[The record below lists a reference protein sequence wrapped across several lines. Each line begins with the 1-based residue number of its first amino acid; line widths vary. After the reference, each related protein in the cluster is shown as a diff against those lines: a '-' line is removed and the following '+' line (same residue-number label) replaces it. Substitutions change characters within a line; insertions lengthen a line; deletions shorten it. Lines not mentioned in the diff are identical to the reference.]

1 MAAAFVAR
9 YQLEISDGVTANYMA
24 GQWPVYAPLNALT
37 AFCLTLVVFALCGS
51 WGIATGVSGLIFT
64 VLALVNYYTRDLHGS
79 ALMPQDILN
88 LGTAA
93 EVMGSYTLHIT
104 QTVITIALLY
114 IPVLVAAVVQVK
126 LAGKHKRSWKQRGA
140 HALACVCGIFAVLYL
155 GYFSPNPIKPAATY
169 GWAWQETYYKY
180 GYLAG
185 SIEAASL
192 MVDPILQPDGYSED
206 AATEAAAMAQVH
218 KENTGVSDTR
228 NQAIARARGTFLQF
242 VDSDDWLTADATKL
256 MVRAAEETGCDM
268 VIADFYRVVGEM
280 VSRKGDI
287 DADQVIGREAFVGF
301 MMENPADYY
310 YGVLWNKLYRR
321 SLVEAHGIR
330 MDAKLSWC
338 EDFLFNLE
346 YVRYATTF
354 YALRTPVYY
363 YVKTKGSLVNQ
374 KISFARTVEM
384 KLAMFECYNDFFKH
398 VLDEDAYERK
408 RLQVYHFLVDAA
420 KDGFVFPATIPGTQ
434 KLGEERSQALQ
445 EVISED
451 GIIVEK
457 YRDRKLL
464 ERYLE
469 SVALKYDMTLAELSL
484 LLYRK
489 DAGKA
494 LTRGAEAQMPARED
508 AVEATDRKDAG
519 KALSRKDLAE
529 LMHMSRE
536 DLRAALQKLVS
547 RGMLEVVDVP
557 RKRREAAEIAE
568 ATGLFGKRGEAQ
580 DADANGMTKKKR
592 EPRKI
597 RLELLP
603 ASDAVLQDIAAA
615 ERDYEQA
622 KFRGFT
628 EDELRQYTA
637 LERRVQENEKQI
649 LQK

>member
-1 MAAAFVAR
+1 MEMPFVS
-9 YQLEISDGVTANYMA
+9 IIV
-24 GQWPVYAPLNALT
+24 PVYNAQSHLSR
-37 AFCLTLVVFALCGS
+37 CLESICGQEYKDLELIVINDGSKDKSLPVCEEFRKKDSRILLVDKANS
-51 WGIATGVSGLIFT
+51 
-64 VLALVNYYTRDLHGS
+64 
-79 ALMPQDILN
+79 
-88 LGTAA
+88 
-93 EVMGSYTLHIT
+93 
-104 QTVITIALLY
+104 
-114 IPVLVAAVVQVK
+114 
-126 LAGKHKRSWKQRGA
+126 
-140 HALACVCGIFAVLYL
+140 
-155 GYFSPNPIKPAATY
+155 
-169 GWAWQETYYKY
+169 
-180 GYLAG
+180 
-185 SIEAASL
+185 
-192 MVDPILQPDGYSED
+192 
-206 AATEAAAMAQVH
+206 
-218 KENTGVSDTR
+218 GVSDTR
-228 NQAIARARGTFLQF
+228 NLGLKLAGGKYVQF

-464 ERYLE
+464 ER
-469 SVALKYDMTLAELSL
+469 
-484 LLYRK
+484 
-489 DAGKA
+489 
-494 LTRGAEAQMPARED
+494 
-508 AVEATDRKDAG
+508 
-519 KALSRKDLAE
+519 
-529 LMHMSRE
+529 
-536 DLRAALQKLVS
+536 
-547 RGMLEVVDVP
+547 
-557 RKRREAAEIAE
+557 
-568 ATGLFGKRGEAQ
+568 
-580 DADANGMTKKKR
+580 
-592 EPRKI
+592 
-597 RLELLP
+597 
-603 ASDAVLQDIAAA
+603 
-615 ERDYEQA
+615 
-622 KFRGFT
+622 
-628 EDELRQYTA
+628 
-637 LERRVQENEKQI
+637 
-649 LQK
+649 

>member
-1 MAAAFVAR
+1 M
-9 YQLEISDGVTANYMA
+9 
-24 GQWPVYAPLNALT
+24 
-37 AFCLTLVVFALCGS
+37 
-51 WGIATGVSGLIFT
+51 
-64 VLALVNYYTRDLHGS
+64 
-79 ALMPQDILN
+79 
-88 LGTAA
+88 
-93 EVMGSYTLHIT
+93 
-104 QTVITIALLY
+104 
-114 IPVLVAAVVQVK
+114 
-126 LAGKHKRSWKQRGA
+126 
-140 HALACVCGIFAVLYL
+140 
-155 GYFSPNPIKPAATY
+155 
-169 GWAWQETYYKY
+169 
-180 GYLAG
+180 
-185 SIEAASL
+185 
-192 MVDPILQPDGYSED
+192 
-206 AATEAAAMAQVH
+206 
-218 KENTGVSDTR
+218 
-228 NQAIARARGTFLQF
+228 
-242 VDSDDWLTADATKL
+242 
-256 MVRAAEETGCDM
+256 
-268 VIADFYRVVGEM
+268 
-280 VSRKGDI
+280 
-287 DADQVIGREAFVGF
+287 
-301 MMENPADYY
+301 
-310 YGVLWNKLYRR
+310 
-321 SLVEAHGIR
+321 
-330 MDAKLSWC
+330 
-338 EDFLFNLE
+338 
-346 YVRYATTF
+346 
-354 YALRTPVYY
+354 
-363 YVKTKGSLVNQ
+363 
-374 KISFARTVEM
+374 
-384 KLAMFECYNDFFKH
+384 
-398 VLDEDAYERK
+398 
-408 RLQVYHFLVDAA
+408 DAA

-508 AVEATDRKDAG
+508 AVEATDRKE
-519 KALSRKDLAE
+519 LSRKDLAE
-529 LMHMSRE
+529 LMHMSRG

>member
-1 MAAAFVAR
+1 MRREEVVDGGMGAIKATSANGWTRREKVEGADAWAR
-9 YQLEISDGVTANYMA
+9 SEQAEGRDIGPGKVSRNIRVSTGGFYGTTRSSFLMEVPMEPKVSIIV
-24 GQWPVYAPLNALT
+24 PVYNAEK
-37 AFCLTLVVFALCGS
+37 S
-51 WGIATGVSGLIFT
+51 
-64 VLALVNYYTRDLHGS
+64 LARCVDS
-79 ALMPQDILN
+79 ILN
-88 LGTAA
+88 QEFRDFELIL
-93 EVMGSYTLHIT
+93 MDDGS
-104 QTVITIALLY
+104 
-114 IPVLVAAVVQVK
+114 K
-126 LAGKHKRSWKQRGA
+126 DRSGEI
-140 HALACVCGIFAVLYL
+140 C
-155 GYFSPNPIKPAATY
+155 
-169 GWAWQETYYKY
+169 
-180 GYLAG
+180 
-185 SIEAASL
+185 
-192 MVDPILQPDGYSED
+192 DGYARAD
-206 AATEAAAMAQVH
+206 ARVVVVH

-280 VSRKGDI
+280 VSQKGDI

-508 AVEATDRKDAG
+508 AG

-529 LMHMSRE
+529 LMHMSRG

>member
-1 MAAAFVAR
+1 MRREEVVGGGMGAIKATSANGWTRREKVEGADAWAR
-9 YQLEISDGVTANYMA
+9 SEQAEGRDIGPGKVSRNIRVSTGGFYGTTRSSFLMEVPMEPKVSIIV
-24 GQWPVYAPLNALT
+24 PVYNAEK
-37 AFCLTLVVFALCGS
+37 S
-51 WGIATGVSGLIFT
+51 
-64 VLALVNYYTRDLHGS
+64 LARCVDS
-79 ALMPQDILN
+79 ILN
-88 LGTAA
+88 QEFRDFELIL
-93 EVMGSYTLHIT
+93 MDDGS
-104 QTVITIALLY
+104 
-114 IPVLVAAVVQVK
+114 K
-126 LAGKHKRSWKQRGA
+126 DRSGEI
-140 HALACVCGIFAVLYL
+140 C
-155 GYFSPNPIKPAATY
+155 
-169 GWAWQETYYKY
+169 
-180 GYLAG
+180 
-185 SIEAASL
+185 
-192 MVDPILQPDGYSED
+192 DGYARAD
-206 AATEAAAMAQVH
+206 ARVVVVH

-280 VSRKGDI
+280 VSQKGDI

-398 VLDEDAYERK
+398 VLDEEAYERK

-469 SVALKYDMTLAELSL
+469 SVALKYDMTMAELSL

-494 LTRGAEAQMPARED
+494 LARGAEAQMPARE
-508 AVEATDRKDAG
+508 DAG

-529 LMHMSRE
+529 LMHMSRG
-536 DLRAALQKLVS
+536 DLRAALQKLVT

-557 RKRREAAEIAE
+557 RKRRDAAEIAE
-568 ATGLFGKRGEAQ
+568 ATGLFGKRGESQ
-580 DADANGMTKKKR
+580 DADADGTTKKKR

-603 ASDAVLQDIAAA
+603 AADAVLQDIAAA

>member
-1 MAAAFVAR
+1 MEPKVS
-9 YQLEISDGVTANYMA
+9 IIV
-24 GQWPVYAPLNALT
+24 PVYNAEK
-37 AFCLTLVVFALCGS
+37 S
-51 WGIATGVSGLIFT
+51 
-64 VLALVNYYTRDLHGS
+64 LARCVDS
-79 ALMPQDILN
+79 ILN
-88 LGTAA
+88 QEFRDFELIL
-93 EVMGSYTLHIT
+93 MDDGS
-104 QTVITIALLY
+104 
-114 IPVLVAAVVQVK
+114 K
-126 LAGKHKRSWKQRGA
+126 DRSGA
-140 HALACVCGIFAVLYL
+140 IC
-155 GYFSPNPIKPAATY
+155 
-169 GWAWQETYYKY
+169 
-180 GYLAG
+180 
-185 SIEAASL
+185 
-192 MVDPILQPDGYSED
+192 DGYARAD
-206 AATEAAAMAQVH
+206 ARVVVVH
-218 KENTGVSDTR
+218 KENSGVSDTR

-256 MVRAAEETGCDM
+256 MVRAAEETGCDL

-398 VLDEDAYERK
+398 VLDEEAYERK

-434 KLGEERSQALQ
+434 KLGKERSQALQ

-469 SVALKYDMTLAELSL
+469 SVALKYDMTMAELSL

-489 DAGKA
+489 DAGQALDGKDVGKAADGKDAGKA
-494 LTRGAEAQMPARED
+494 LDSRDGAQMLGQ
-508 AVEATDRKDAG
+508 KDAG

-529 LMHMSRE
+529 LMHMSRG
-536 DLRAALQKLVS
+536 DLRAALQKLVA

-557 RKRREAAEIAE
+557 RKRSE
-568 ATGLFGKRGEAQ
+568 ATEMAEMAGLFGKRVEAP
-580 DADANGMTKKKR
+580 DAGGDGLTKKKR

-597 RLELLP
+597 RLELLS
-603 ASDAVLQDIAAA
+603 AADAVLQDIATA

-628 EDELRQYTA
+628 EDEIRQYTA
-637 LERRVQENEKQI
+637 LERRVQENEKQV

>member
-1 MAAAFVAR
+1 M
-9 YQLEISDGVTANYMA
+9 EPKISIIV
-24 GQWPVYAPLNALT
+24 PVYNAEK
-37 AFCLTLVVFALCGS
+37 S
-51 WGIATGVSGLIFT
+51 
-64 VLALVNYYTRDLHGS
+64 LARCVDS
-79 ALMPQDILN
+79 ILN
-88 LGTAA
+88 QEFRDFELIL
-93 EVMGSYTLHIT
+93 MDDGSRD
-104 QTVITIALLY
+104 
-114 IPVLVAAVVQVK
+114 
-126 LAGKHKRSWKQRGA
+126 RSGEI
-140 HALACVCGIFAVLYL
+140 C
-155 GYFSPNPIKPAATY
+155 
-169 GWAWQETYYKY
+169 
-180 GYLAG
+180 
-185 SIEAASL
+185 
-192 MVDPILQPDGYSED
+192 DGYARAD
-206 AATEAAAMAQVH
+206 ARVVVVH

-256 MVRAAEETGCDM
+256 MVRTAEETGCDL

-321 SLVEAHGIR
+321 EIVEAHGIR
-330 MDAKLSWC
+330 MDAKISWC

-398 VLDEDAYERK
+398 VLDEEAYERK

-451 GIIVEK
+451 GIIVER
-457 YRDRKLL
+457 YRDRKLI

-489 DAGKA
+489 DAGQA
-494 LTRGAEAQMPARED
+494 LEEKEVGEAANG
-508 AVEATDRKDAG
+508 KDAG
-519 KALSRKDLAE
+519 KALSRRDLAE
-529 LMHMSRE
+529 LMHMSRG
-536 DLRAALQKLVS
+536 DLRAALQKLVA

-557 RKRREAAEIAE
+557 RKRSEATEIAE

-580 DADANGMTKKKR
+580 DADVDGMTKKKR

-603 ASDAVLQDIAAA
+603 AADAVLQDIATA

-628 EDELRQYTA
+628 EDEIRQYTA
-637 LERRVQENEKQI
+637 LERRVQENEKQV

>member
-1 MAAAFVAR
+1 MEPKVS
-9 YQLEISDGVTANYMA
+9 IIV
-24 GQWPVYAPLNALT
+24 PVYNAEK
-37 AFCLTLVVFALCGS
+37 
-51 WGIATGVSGLIFT
+51 GLARC
-64 VLALVNYYTRDLHGS
+64 VDS
-79 ALMPQDILN
+79 ILN
-88 LGTAA
+88 QEFRDFELIL
-93 EVMGSYTLHIT
+93 MDDGSRD
-104 QTVITIALLY
+104 
-114 IPVLVAAVVQVK
+114 
-126 LAGKHKRSWKQRGA
+126 RSGEI
-140 HALACVCGIFAVLYL
+140 C
-155 GYFSPNPIKPAATY
+155 
-169 GWAWQETYYKY
+169 
-180 GYLAG
+180 
-185 SIEAASL
+185 
-192 MVDPILQPDGYSED
+192 DGYARAD
-206 AATEAAAMAQVH
+206 ARVVVVH

-256 MVRAAEETGCDM
+256 MVRAAEETGCDL

-321 SLVEAHGIR
+321 EIVEAHGIR
-330 MDAKLSWC
+330 MDAKISWC

-398 VLDEDAYERK
+398 VLDEEAYERK

-451 GIIVEK
+451 GIIVER
-457 YRDRKLL
+457 YRDRKLI

-469 SVALKYDMTLAELSL
+469 SVALKYDMTMAELSL

-494 LTRGAEAQMPARED
+494 PEGTDVGEAAD
-508 AVEATDRKDAG
+508 GKDAG

-529 LMHMSRE
+529 LMYMSRG
-536 DLRAALQKLVS
+536 DLRMALQKLVA

-557 RKRREAAEIAE
+557 RKRSEATEMAE
-568 ATGLFGKRGEAQ
+568 ATGLFGKRVEAQ
-580 DADANGMTKKKR
+580 DADADRMTKKKR

-603 ASDAVLQDIAAA
+603 AADAVLQDIAAA

-628 EDELRQYTA
+628 EDEIRQYTA
-637 LERRVQENEKQI
+637 LERRVQENEKQV

>member
-1 MAAAFVAR
+1 MEPKVS
-9 YQLEISDGVTANYMA
+9 IIV
-24 GQWPVYAPLNALT
+24 PVYNAEK
-37 AFCLTLVVFALCGS
+37 
-51 WGIATGVSGLIFT
+51 GLARC
-64 VLALVNYYTRDLHGS
+64 VDS
-79 ALMPQDILN
+79 ILN
-88 LGTAA
+88 QEFRDFELIL
-93 EVMGSYTLHIT
+93 MDDGSRD
-104 QTVITIALLY
+104 
-114 IPVLVAAVVQVK
+114 
-126 LAGKHKRSWKQRGA
+126 RSGEI
-140 HALACVCGIFAVLYL
+140 C
-155 GYFSPNPIKPAATY
+155 
-169 GWAWQETYYKY
+169 
-180 GYLAG
+180 
-185 SIEAASL
+185 
-192 MVDPILQPDGYSED
+192 DGYARAD
-206 AATEAAAMAQVH
+206 ARVVVVH

-256 MVRAAEETGCDM
+256 MVRAAEETGCDL

-321 SLVEAHGIR
+321 EIVEAHGIR
-330 MDAKLSWC
+330 MDAKISWC

-346 YVRYATTF
+346 YVRYATKF

-374 KISFARTVEM
+374 KISFSRTVEM

-398 VLDEDAYERK
+398 VLDEEAYERK

-451 GIIVEK
+451 GIIVER
-457 YRDRKLL
+457 YRDRKLI

-489 DAGKA
+489 DAGQA
-494 LTRGAEAQMPARED
+494 LDG
-508 AVEATDRKDAG
+508 KDAG

-529 LMHMSRE
+529 LMHMSRG
-536 DLRAALQKLVS
+536 DLRAALQKLVA

-557 RKRREAAEIAE
+557 RKRVE
-568 ATGLFGKRGEAQ
+568 ATEMAEMAGLFGKRVEAP
-580 DADANGMTKKKR
+580 DAGTDEMKKKKR

-603 ASDAVLQDIAAA
+603 AADAVLQDIAAA

-622 KFRGFT
+622 KFRGFS
-628 EDELRQYTA
+628 EDEIRQYTA
-637 LERRVQENEKQI
+637 LERRVQENEKQV

>member
-1 MAAAFVAR
+1 MEPKVS
-9 YQLEISDGVTANYMA
+9 IIV
-24 GQWPVYAPLNALT
+24 PVYNAEK
-37 AFCLTLVVFALCGS
+37 
-51 WGIATGVSGLIFT
+51 GLARC
-64 VLALVNYYTRDLHGS
+64 VDS
-79 ALMPQDILN
+79 ILN
-88 LGTAA
+88 QEFRDFELIL
-93 EVMGSYTLHIT
+93 MDDGSRD
-104 QTVITIALLY
+104 
-114 IPVLVAAVVQVK
+114 
-126 LAGKHKRSWKQRGA
+126 RSGEI
-140 HALACVCGIFAVLYL
+140 C
-155 GYFSPNPIKPAATY
+155 
-169 GWAWQETYYKY
+169 
-180 GYLAG
+180 
-185 SIEAASL
+185 
-192 MVDPILQPDGYSED
+192 DGYARAD
-206 AATEAAAMAQVH
+206 ARVVVVH

-256 MVRAAEETGCDM
+256 MVRAAEETGCDL

-321 SLVEAHGIR
+321 EIVEAHGIR
-330 MDAKLSWC
+330 MDAKISWC

-398 VLDEDAYERK
+398 VLDEEAYERK

-451 GIIVEK
+451 GIIVER
-457 YRDRKLL
+457 YRDRKLI

-469 SVALKYDMTLAELSL
+469 SVALKYDMTMAELSL

-489 DAGKA
+489 DAGQA
-494 LTRGAEAQMPARED
+494 LDG
-508 AVEATDRKDAG
+508 KDAG

-529 LMHMSRE
+529 LMHMSRG
-536 DLRAALQKLVS
+536 DLRAALQKLVA

-557 RKRREAAEIAE
+557 RKRVE
-568 ATGLFGKRGEAQ
+568 ATEMAEMAGLFGKRVEAP
-580 DADANGMTKKKR
+580 DAGTDEMKKKKR

-603 ASDAVLQDIAAA
+603 AADAVLQDIAAA

-628 EDELRQYTA
+628 EDEIRQYTA

>member
-1 MAAAFVAR
+1 MEPKVS
-9 YQLEISDGVTANYMA
+9 IIV
-24 GQWPVYAPLNALT
+24 PVYNAEK
-37 AFCLTLVVFALCGS
+37 
-51 WGIATGVSGLIFT
+51 GLARC
-64 VLALVNYYTRDLHGS
+64 VDS
-79 ALMPQDILN
+79 ILN
-88 LGTAA
+88 QEFRDFELIL
-93 EVMGSYTLHIT
+93 MDDGSRD
-104 QTVITIALLY
+104 
-114 IPVLVAAVVQVK
+114 
-126 LAGKHKRSWKQRGA
+126 RSGEI
-140 HALACVCGIFAVLYL
+140 C
-155 GYFSPNPIKPAATY
+155 
-169 GWAWQETYYKY
+169 
-180 GYLAG
+180 
-185 SIEAASL
+185 
-192 MVDPILQPDGYSED
+192 DGYARAD
-206 AATEAAAMAQVH
+206 ARVVVVH

-228 NQAIARARGTFLQF
+228 NQAVARARGTFLQF

-256 MVRAAEETGCDM
+256 MVRAAEETGCDL

-321 SLVEAHGIR
+321 EIVEAHGIR
-330 MDAKLSWC
+330 MDAKISWC

-374 KISFARTVEM
+374 KISLSRTVEM

-398 VLDEDAYERK
+398 VLDEEAYERK

-451 GIIVEK
+451 GIIVER
-457 YRDRKLL
+457 YRDRKLI

-469 SVALKYDMTLAELSL
+469 SVALKYDMTMAELSL

-489 DAGKA
+489 DAGQA
-494 LTRGAEAQMPARED
+494 LEGKDSGEAAD
-508 AVEATDRKDAG
+508 GKDAG
-519 KALSRKDLAE
+519 KALSRKHLAE
-529 LMHMSRE
+529 LMHMSRG
-536 DLRAALQKLVS
+536 DLRAALQKLVA
-547 RGMLEVVDVP
+547 RGMLKVVDVP
-557 RKRREAAEIAE
+557 RKHGE
-568 ATGLFGKRGEAQ
+568 ATEMTEMAALFGKRVEAQ
-580 DADANGMTKKKR
+580 GTGAEEMKKKKR

-603 ASDAVLQDIAAA
+603 AADAVLQDIAAA

-628 EDELRQYTA
+628 EDEIRQFTA
-637 LERRVQENEKQI
+637 LERRVQENEKQV

>member
-1 MAAAFVAR
+1 MKPKVS
-9 YQLEISDGVTANYMA
+9 IIV
-24 GQWPVYAPLNALT
+24 PVYNAEK
-37 AFCLTLVVFALCGS
+37 
-51 WGIATGVSGLIFT
+51 GLARC
-64 VLALVNYYTRDLHGS
+64 VDS
-79 ALMPQDILN
+79 ILN
-88 LGTAA
+88 QEFRDFELIL
-93 EVMGSYTLHIT
+93 MDDGSRD
-104 QTVITIALLY
+104 
-114 IPVLVAAVVQVK
+114 
-126 LAGKHKRSWKQRGA
+126 RSGEI
-140 HALACVCGIFAVLYL
+140 C
-155 GYFSPNPIKPAATY
+155 
-169 GWAWQETYYKY
+169 
-180 GYLAG
+180 
-185 SIEAASL
+185 
-192 MVDPILQPDGYSED
+192 DGYARAD
-206 AATEAAAMAQVH
+206 ARVVVVH

-256 MVRAAEETGCDM
+256 MVRAAEETGCDL
-268 VIADFYRVVGEM
+268 VIANFYRVVGEM

-321 SLVEAHGIR
+321 EIVEAHGIR
-330 MDAKLSWC
+330 MDAKISWC

-374 KISFARTVEM
+374 KISLSRTVEM

-398 VLDEDAYERK
+398 VLDEEAYERK

-420 KDGFVFPATIPGTQ
+420 RDGFVFPATIPGTQ

-451 GIIVEK
+451 GIIVER
-457 YRDRKLL
+457 YRDRKLI

-494 LTRGAEAQMPARED
+494 LEGTDVGEAA
-508 AVEATDRKDAG
+508 ALKDAG

-529 LMHMSRE
+529 LMHMSRG
-536 DLRAALQKLVS
+536 DLRAALQKLVA

-557 RKRREAAEIAE
+557 RKRSEATEIAE
-568 ATGLFGKRGEAQ
+568 ATGLFGKRVETQ
-580 DADANGMTKKKR
+580 DADGMTKKKR

-603 ASDAVLQDIAAA
+603 AADAVLQDIAAA

-628 EDELRQYTA
+628 EDEIRQYTA

>member
-1 MAAAFVAR
+1 MEPKVS
-9 YQLEISDGVTANYMA
+9 IIV
-24 GQWPVYAPLNALT
+24 PVYNAEK
-37 AFCLTLVVFALCGS
+37 S
-51 WGIATGVSGLIFT
+51 
-64 VLALVNYYTRDLHGS
+64 LARCVDS
-79 ALMPQDILN
+79 ILN
-88 LGTAA
+88 QEFRDFELIL
-93 EVMGSYTLHIT
+93 MDDGS
-104 QTVITIALLY
+104 
-114 IPVLVAAVVQVK
+114 K
-126 LAGKHKRSWKQRGA
+126 DRSGEI
-140 HALACVCGIFAVLYL
+140 C
-155 GYFSPNPIKPAATY
+155 
-169 GWAWQETYYKY
+169 
-180 GYLAG
+180 
-185 SIEAASL
+185 
-192 MVDPILQPDGYSED
+192 DGYARAD
-206 AATEAAAMAQVH
+206 ARVVVVH

-420 KDGFVFPATIPGTQ
+420 KDGFVFPTTIPGTQ

-494 LTRGAEAQMPARED
+494 L
-508 AVEATDRKDAG
+508 
-519 KALSRKDLAE
+519 SRKDLAE
-529 LMHMSRE
+529 LMHMSRG

>member
-1 MAAAFVAR
+1 MEPKVS
-9 YQLEISDGVTANYMA
+9 IIV
-24 GQWPVYAPLNALT
+24 PVYNAEK
-37 AFCLTLVVFALCGS
+37 
-51 WGIATGVSGLIFT
+51 GLARC
-64 VLALVNYYTRDLHGS
+64 VDS
-79 ALMPQDILN
+79 ILN
-88 LGTAA
+88 QEFRDFELIL
-93 EVMGSYTLHIT
+93 MDDGSRD
-104 QTVITIALLY
+104 
-114 IPVLVAAVVQVK
+114 
-126 LAGKHKRSWKQRGA
+126 RSGEI
-140 HALACVCGIFAVLYL
+140 C
-155 GYFSPNPIKPAATY
+155 
-169 GWAWQETYYKY
+169 
-180 GYLAG
+180 
-185 SIEAASL
+185 
-192 MVDPILQPDGYSED
+192 DGYARAD
-206 AATEAAAMAQVH
+206 ARVVVVH

-256 MVRAAEETGCDM
+256 MVRAAEETGCDL

-321 SLVEAHGIR
+321 EIVEAHGIR
-330 MDAKLSWC
+330 MDAKISWC

-374 KISFARTVEM
+374 KISLSRTVEM

-398 VLDEDAYERK
+398 VLDEEAYERK

-451 GIIVEK
+451 GIIVER
-457 YRDRKLL
+457 YRDRKLI

-469 SVALKYDMTLAELSL
+469 SVALKYDMTMAELSL

-489 DAGKA
+489 DAGQA
-494 LTRGAEAQMPARED
+494 LEEKEVGEAAD
-508 AVEATDRKDAG
+508 GKDAG

-529 LMHMSRE
+529 LMHMSRG
-536 DLRAALQKLVS
+536 DLRAALQKLVA

-557 RKRREAAEIAE
+557 RKRSEATEIAE

-580 DADANGMTKKKR
+580 DAGSDEMTKKKR

-603 ASDAVLQDIAAA
+603 AADAVLQDIAAA

-628 EDELRQYTA
+628 EDEIRQYTA
-637 LERRVQENEKQI
+637 LERRVQENEKQV

>member
-1 MAAAFVAR
+1 MEPKVS
-9 YQLEISDGVTANYMA
+9 IIV
-24 GQWPVYAPLNALT
+24 PVYNAEK
-37 AFCLTLVVFALCGS
+37 
-51 WGIATGVSGLIFT
+51 GLARC
-64 VLALVNYYTRDLHGS
+64 VDS
-79 ALMPQDILN
+79 ILN
-88 LGTAA
+88 QEFRDFELIL
-93 EVMGSYTLHIT
+93 MNDGSRD
-104 QTVITIALLY
+104 
-114 IPVLVAAVVQVK
+114 
-126 LAGKHKRSWKQRGA
+126 RSGEI
-140 HALACVCGIFAVLYL
+140 C
-155 GYFSPNPIKPAATY
+155 
-169 GWAWQETYYKY
+169 
-180 GYLAG
+180 
-185 SIEAASL
+185 
-192 MVDPILQPDGYSED
+192 DGYARAD
-206 AATEAAAMAQVH
+206 ARVVVVH

-256 MVRAAEETGCDM
+256 MVRAAEETGCDL

-287 DADQVIGREAFVGF
+287 DTDQVIGREAFVGF

-321 SLVEAHGIR
+321 EIVEAHGIR
-330 MDAKLSWC
+330 MDAKISWC

-374 KISFARTVEM
+374 KIGFARTVEM

-398 VLDEDAYERK
+398 VLDEEAYEQK
-408 RLQVYHFLVDAA
+408 RLQIYHFLVDAA

-451 GIIVEK
+451 GIIVER
-457 YRDRKLL
+457 YRDRKLI

-489 DAGKA
+489 DAGQA
-494 LTRGAEAQMPARED
+494 LEEKEVGEAAD
-508 AVEATDRKDAG
+508 GKDAG
-519 KALSRKDLAE
+519 KALSRRDLAE
-529 LMHMSRE
+529 LMHMSRG
-536 DLRAALQKLVS
+536 DLRAALQKLVA

-557 RKRREAAEIAE
+557 RKRSEATEIAE

-580 DADANGMTKKKR
+580 DADVDGMTKKKR

-603 ASDAVLQDIAAA
+603 AADAVLQDIATA

-628 EDELRQYTA
+628 EDELRQFTA

>member
-1 MAAAFVAR
+1 MEPKVS
-9 YQLEISDGVTANYMA
+9 IIV
-24 GQWPVYAPLNALT
+24 PVYNAEK
-37 AFCLTLVVFALCGS
+37 
-51 WGIATGVSGLIFT
+51 GLARC
-64 VLALVNYYTRDLHGS
+64 VDS
-79 ALMPQDILN
+79 ILN
-88 LGTAA
+88 QEFRDFELIL
-93 EVMGSYTLHIT
+93 MDDGSRD
-104 QTVITIALLY
+104 
-114 IPVLVAAVVQVK
+114 
-126 LAGKHKRSWKQRGA
+126 RSGEI
-140 HALACVCGIFAVLYL
+140 C
-155 GYFSPNPIKPAATY
+155 
-169 GWAWQETYYKY
+169 
-180 GYLAG
+180 
-185 SIEAASL
+185 
-192 MVDPILQPDGYSED
+192 DGYARAD
-206 AATEAAAMAQVH
+206 ARVVVVH

-228 NQAIARARGTFLQF
+228 NQAITRARGTFLQF

-256 MVRAAEETGCDM
+256 MVRAAEETGCDL

-321 SLVEAHGIR
+321 EIVEAHGIR
-330 MDAKLSWC
+330 MDAKISWC

-374 KISFARTVEM
+374 KISLARTVEM
-384 KLAMFECYNDFFKH
+384 KLAMFECYNEFFKH
-398 VLDEDAYERK
+398 VLDEEAYERK
-408 RLQVYHFLVDAA
+408 RLQLYRFLVDAA

-451 GIIVEK
+451 GIIVER
-457 YRDRKLL
+457 YRDRKLI

-469 SVALKYDMTLAELSL
+469 SVALKYDMTMAELSL

-489 DAGKA
+489 DAGQA
-494 LTRGAEAQMPARED
+494 LDQRDGVQMLEQ
-508 AVEATDRKDAG
+508 KDAG

-529 LMHMSRE
+529 LMHMSRG
-536 DLRAALQKLVS
+536 DLRAALQKLVA

-557 RKRREAAEIAE
+557 RKRSE
-568 ATGLFGKRGEAQ
+568 ATEMAEMAGLFGKRGEAP
-580 DADANGMTKKKR
+580 DAGEDGITKKKR

-603 ASDAVLQDIAAA
+603 AADAVLQDIDAA

-628 EDELRQYTA
+628 EDEIRQFTA
-637 LERRVQENEKQI
+637 FERRVQENEKQI

>member
-1 MAAAFVAR
+1 MVD
-9 YQLEISDGVTANYMA
+9 LEPKVSIIV
-24 GQWPVYAPLNALT
+24 PVYNAEK
-37 AFCLTLVVFALCGS
+37 
-51 WGIATGVSGLIFT
+51 GLARC
-64 VLALVNYYTRDLHGS
+64 VDS
-79 ALMPQDILN
+79 ILN
-88 LGTAA
+88 QEFRDFELIL
-93 EVMGSYTLHIT
+93 MDDGSRDRSGDICEGY
-104 QTVITIALLY
+104 AR
-114 IPVLVAAVVQVK
+114 ADARVVV
-126 LAGKHKRSWKQRGA
+126 
-140 HALACVCGIFAVLYL
+140 
-155 GYFSPNPIKPAATY
+155 
-169 GWAWQETYYKY
+169 
-180 GYLAG
+180 
-185 SIEAASL
+185 
-192 MVDPILQPDGYSED
+192 
-206 AATEAAAMAQVH
+206 VH

-242 VDSDDWLTADATKL
+242 VDSDDWLTVDATKL
-256 MVRAAEETGCDM
+256 MVRAAEETGCDL

-321 SLVEAHGIR
+321 EIVEAHGIR
-330 MDAKLSWC
+330 MDAKISWC

-374 KISFARTVEM
+374 KISLSRTVEM

-398 VLDEDAYERK
+398 VLDEEAYERK

-451 GIIVEK
+451 GIIVER
-457 YRDRKLL
+457 YRDRKLI

-489 DAGKA
+489 DAG
-494 LTRGAEAQMPARED
+494 
-508 AVEATDRKDAG
+508 EATDGKDAG

-529 LMHMSRE
+529 LMHMSRG
-536 DLRAALQKLVS
+536 DLRAALQKLVA

-557 RKRREAAEIAE
+557 RKRSEATEIAE

-580 DADANGMTKKKR
+580 DADADGMTKKKR

-603 ASDAVLQDIAAA
+603 AADAVPQDIAAA

-628 EDELRQYTA
+628 EDEIRQFTA

>member
-1 MAAAFVAR
+1 MEPKVS
-9 YQLEISDGVTANYMA
+9 IIV
-24 GQWPVYAPLNALT
+24 PVYNAEK
-37 AFCLTLVVFALCGS
+37 
-51 WGIATGVSGLIFT
+51 GLARC
-64 VLALVNYYTRDLHGS
+64 VDS
-79 ALMPQDILN
+79 ILN
-88 LGTAA
+88 QEFRDFELIL
-93 EVMGSYTLHIT
+93 MDDGS
-104 QTVITIALLY
+104 
-114 IPVLVAAVVQVK
+114 
-126 LAGKHKRSWKQRGA
+126 RD
-140 HALACVCGIFAVLYL
+140 
-155 GYFSPNPIKPAATY
+155 
-169 GWAWQETYYKY
+169 
-180 GYLAG
+180 G
-185 SIEAASL
+185 SGEIC
-192 MVDPILQPDGYSED
+192 DGYARAD
-206 AATEAAAMAQVH
+206 ARVVVVH

-256 MVRAAEETGCDM
+256 MVRAAEETGCDL

-398 VLDEDAYERK
+398 VLDEEAYERK

-469 SVALKYDMTLAELSL
+469 SVALKYDMTMAELSL

-494 LTRGAEAQMPARED
+494 MEGN
-508 AVEATDRKDAG
+508 AVEKAADGKDAGKALDQRGGVQMLGRKDAG

-529 LMHMSRE
+529 LMHMSRG
-536 DLRAALQKLVS
+536 DLRMTLQKLVA

-557 RKRREAAEIAE
+557 RKRVE
-568 ATGLFGKRGEAQ
+568 ATEMAEMAGLFGKRVEAP
-580 DADANGMTKKKR
+580 DAGTNEIKKKKR

-603 ASDAVLQDIAAA
+603 ATDTVLQDIAAA

-628 EDELRQYTA
+628 EDEIRQYTA
-637 LERRVQENEKQI
+637 LERRVQENEKQV

>member
-1 MAAAFVAR
+1 MRREEVVGGGMGAIKATSANGWTRREKVEGADAWAR
-9 YQLEISDGVTANYMA
+9 SEQAEGRDIGPGKVSRNIRVSTGGFYGTTRSSFLMEVPMEPKISIIV
-24 GQWPVYAPLNALT
+24 PVYNAEK
-37 AFCLTLVVFALCGS
+37 S
-51 WGIATGVSGLIFT
+51 
-64 VLALVNYYTRDLHGS
+64 LARCVDS
-79 ALMPQDILN
+79 ILN
-88 LGTAA
+88 QEFRDFELIL
-93 EVMGSYTLHIT
+93 MDDGS
-104 QTVITIALLY
+104 
-114 IPVLVAAVVQVK
+114 K
-126 LAGKHKRSWKQRGA
+126 DRSGEI
-140 HALACVCGIFAVLYL
+140 C
-155 GYFSPNPIKPAATY
+155 
-169 GWAWQETYYKY
+169 
-180 GYLAG
+180 
-185 SIEAASL
+185 
-192 MVDPILQPDGYSED
+192 DGYARAD
-206 AATEAAAMAQVH
+206 ARVVVVH

-494 LTRGAEAQMPARED
+494 L
-508 AVEATDRKDAG
+508 
-519 KALSRKDLAE
+519 SRKDLAE
-529 LMHMSRE
+529 LMHMSRG

-592 EPRKI
+592 EPRNI

>member
-1 MAAAFVAR
+1 MEPKVS
-9 YQLEISDGVTANYMA
+9 IIV
-24 GQWPVYAPLNALT
+24 PVYNAEK
-37 AFCLTLVVFALCGS
+37 
-51 WGIATGVSGLIFT
+51 GL
-64 VLALVNYYTRDLHGS
+64 ARCVNS
-79 ALMPQDILN
+79 ILN
-88 LGTAA
+88 QEFRDFELIL
-93 EVMGSYTLHIT
+93 MDDGSRD
-104 QTVITIALLY
+104 
-114 IPVLVAAVVQVK
+114 
-126 LAGKHKRSWKQRGA
+126 RSREI
-140 HALACVCGIFAVLYL
+140 C
-155 GYFSPNPIKPAATY
+155 
-169 GWAWQETYYKY
+169 
-180 GYLAG
+180 
-185 SIEAASL
+185 
-192 MVDPILQPDGYSED
+192 DGYARAD
-206 AATEAAAMAQVH
+206 ARVVVVH

-256 MVRAAEETGCDM
+256 MVRAAEETGCDL

-321 SLVEAHGIR
+321 EIVKAHGIR
-330 MDAKLSWC
+330 MDAKISWC

-374 KISFARTVEM
+374 KISLSRTVEM

-398 VLDEDAYERK
+398 VLDEEAYERK

-451 GIIVEK
+451 GIIVER
-457 YRDRKLL
+457 YRDRKLI

-469 SVALKYDMTLAELSL
+469 SVALKYDMTMAELSL

-489 DAGKA
+489 DAGQALEGTDVGETADGKDAGQALDRKDIGKA
-494 LTRGAEAQMPARED
+494 PGT
-508 AVEATDRKDAG
+508 KDAG

-529 LMHMSRE
+529 LMHMSRG
-536 DLRAALQKLVS
+536 DLRAALQKLVA

-557 RKRREAAEIAE
+557 RKRSEATEMAE
-568 ATGLFGKRGEAQ
+568 ATGLFGKRVEAQ
-580 DADANGMTKKKR
+580 DAGADGMTKKKR

-603 ASDAVLQDIAAA
+603 AADAVLQDIAAA

-628 EDELRQYTA
+628 EDEIRQYTA

>member
-1 MAAAFVAR
+1 MRREEVVGGGMGAIKATSANGWTRREKVEGADAWAR
-9 YQLEISDGVTANYMA
+9 SEQAESRDIGPGKVSRNIRVSTGGFYGTTRSSFLMEVPMEPKVSIIV
-24 GQWPVYAPLNALT
+24 PVYNAEK
-37 AFCLTLVVFALCGS
+37 S
-51 WGIATGVSGLIFT
+51 
-64 VLALVNYYTRDLHGS
+64 LARCVDS
-79 ALMPQDILN
+79 ILN
-88 LGTAA
+88 QEFRDFELIL
-93 EVMGSYTLHIT
+93 MDDGS
-104 QTVITIALLY
+104 
-114 IPVLVAAVVQVK
+114 K
-126 LAGKHKRSWKQRGA
+126 DRSGEI
-140 HALACVCGIFAVLYL
+140 C
-155 GYFSPNPIKPAATY
+155 
-169 GWAWQETYYKY
+169 
-180 GYLAG
+180 
-185 SIEAASL
+185 
-192 MVDPILQPDGYSED
+192 DGYARAD
-206 AATEAAAMAQVH
+206 ARVVVVH

-280 VSRKGDI
+280 VSQKGDI

-494 LTRGAEAQMPARED
+494 L
-508 AVEATDRKDAG
+508 
-519 KALSRKDLAE
+519 SRKDLAE
-529 LMHMSRE
+529 LMHMSRG

>member
-1 MAAAFVAR
+1 MEPKVS
-9 YQLEISDGVTANYMA
+9 IIV
-24 GQWPVYAPLNALT
+24 PVYNAEK
-37 AFCLTLVVFALCGS
+37 
-51 WGIATGVSGLIFT
+51 GLARC
-64 VLALVNYYTRDLHGS
+64 VDS
-79 ALMPQDILN
+79 ILN
-88 LGTAA
+88 QEFRDFELIL
-93 EVMGSYTLHIT
+93 MDDGSRD
-104 QTVITIALLY
+104 
-114 IPVLVAAVVQVK
+114 
-126 LAGKHKRSWKQRGA
+126 RSGEI
-140 HALACVCGIFAVLYL
+140 C
-155 GYFSPNPIKPAATY
+155 
-169 GWAWQETYYKY
+169 
-180 GYLAG
+180 
-185 SIEAASL
+185 
-192 MVDPILQPDGYSED
+192 DGYARAD
-206 AATEAAAMAQVH
+206 ARVVVVH

-256 MVRAAEETGCDM
+256 MVRAAEETGCDL

-321 SLVEAHGIR
+321 EIVEAHGIR
-330 MDAKLSWC
+330 MDAKISWC

-398 VLDEDAYERK
+398 VLDEEAYERK

-451 GIIVEK
+451 GIIVER
-457 YRDRKLL
+457 YRDRKLI

-469 SVALKYDMTLAELSL
+469 SVALKYDMTMAELSL

-489 DAGKA
+489 DAGQA
-494 LTRGAEAQMPARED
+494 LEGTNVGEAD
-508 AVEATDRKDAG
+508 DGKDAG

-529 LMHMSRE
+529 LMHMSRG
-536 DLRAALQKLVS
+536 DLRAALQKLVA

-580 DADANGMTKKKR
+580 DADADGMTKKKR

-603 ASDAVLQDIAAA
+603 AADAVLQDIAAA

-628 EDELRQYTA
+628 EDEIRQYTA